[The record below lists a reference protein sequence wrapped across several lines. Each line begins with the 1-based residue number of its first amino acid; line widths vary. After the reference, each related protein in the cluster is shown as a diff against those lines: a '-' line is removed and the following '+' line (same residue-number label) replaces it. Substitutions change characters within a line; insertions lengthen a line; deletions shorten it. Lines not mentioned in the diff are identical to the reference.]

1 MKGLYPL
8 FNAFFHLFHA
18 ALIIFVI
25 VGWMFPATRLAHLIL
40 ILLTLGS
47 WFVLGIW
54 MGMGYCPVTVWHWK
68 IKDALGEGRP
78 GMSYIQFVLQKLLHR
93 SLNGV
98 AIDRA
103 VVMLTVLLALASVAV
118 NVIPLFSR

>member
-1 MKGLYPL
+1 MKPFYPL

-18 ALIIFVI
+18 ALITFVM
-25 VGWMFPATRLAHLIL
+25 VGWIFPATRLAHLAL
-40 ILLTLGS
+40 VLLTLGS

-54 MGMGYCPVTVWHWK
+54 MGMGYCPITEWHWK

-93 SLNGV
+93 SLN
-98 AIDRA
+98 AMTIDRG
-103 VVMLTVLLALASVAV
+103 VVVATVLLAVASVAV
-118 NVIPLFSR
+118 NARHLLVR